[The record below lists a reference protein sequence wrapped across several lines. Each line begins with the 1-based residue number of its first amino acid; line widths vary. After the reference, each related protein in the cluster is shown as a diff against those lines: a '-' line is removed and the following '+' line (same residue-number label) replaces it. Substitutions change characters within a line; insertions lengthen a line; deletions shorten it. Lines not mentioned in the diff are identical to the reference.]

1 MNSRIKELINP
12 LPGYK
17 LLHVSACHD
26 SLIDI
31 LLEMMQGVDGR
42 LNLAFYNQ
50 EGHSSPKQQY
60 IKNYSGVFR
69 ALPRDHDTVILH
81 QVFLAHENK
90 EALLKAVYETLAN
103 AAYIIIIEPKGEM
116 DLLHVKDLLIEHEFR
131 APNEIELLEG
141 YDLVMA
147 KKMHMWGNGL

>member
-17 LLHVSACHD
+17 ILHVSSFHD
-26 SLIDI
+26 NFIEQLQEM
-31 LLEMMQGVDGR
+31 LESAGGK

-50 EGHSSPKQQY
+50 EGLSSPKKQY
-60 IKNYSGVFR
+60 VKNYTEVFR

-81 QVFLAHENK
+81 QVFLTHENK

-103 AAYIIIIEPKGEM
+103 AAYIIIIEPKGAM
-116 DLLHVKDLLIEHEFR
+116 DLLHVKDTLIQHEFR
-131 APNEIELLEG
+131 APNDIELLEG